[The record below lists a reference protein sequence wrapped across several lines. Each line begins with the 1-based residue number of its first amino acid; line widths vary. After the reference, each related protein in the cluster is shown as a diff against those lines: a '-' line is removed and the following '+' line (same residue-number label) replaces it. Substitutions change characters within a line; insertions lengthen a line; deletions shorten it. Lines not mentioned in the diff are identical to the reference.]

1 MGGFGTNF
9 GTNFAG
15 QATSGA
21 AIPPATK
28 TVKADLCVIT
38 GTKND
43 LCVTESVKEDLCV

>member
-15 QATSGA
+15 EAAATA
-21 AIPPATK
+21 DIPPPTK
-28 TVKADLCVIT
+28 TVIADLCVIT